1 MATRD
6 ASPNSDPVTL
16 THGLQPTSTAIRKM
30 SVANADIPQL
40 LGEAKDATRV
50 EKNMTIWQAFRTY
63 PKAVVFSMILS
74 TAIVMEG
81 YDIVL
86 LANFYAFPSFNAR
99 YGSPTGD
106 PKNPYEIPAA
116 WQAGLSNGAGV
127 GEILGLF
134 INGIVSERYG
144 YRKTMLV
151 SLVAV
156 TAFIFIPFF
165 AKNLIELQIGEILC
179 GIPWGVFQT
188 LTTAYASEVC
198 PTQLRAYL
206 TTYVN
211 LCWVMGQLIGSGVLR
226 SLVQR
231 SDQWSYRI
239 PFAIQWIWPIPI
251 IVGVLFA
258 PESPWW
264 LVRRGRVEDAKQA
277 LRSLTSS
284 NNADASFDVDDTV
297 AMMVTTNELEK
308 TLESGVGYLDCFRGI
323 DLRRTE
329 IVCITWV
336 IQNLC
341 GSAFMGYSTYFY
353 EQAGLPTVQAFNM
366 SMGQYAIGFV
376 GTIGSW
382 FLMSHAGR
390 RTLYVNGLAML
401 TVLLLC
407 IGLTSISNHQNA
419 SWGIGSLLLIYT
431 FVYDITVGPVCY
443 SLVAEI
449 PSTRLKTKSIVLARN
464 LYNVAGI
471 VNGIIVPY
479 MLNPTAWNWKGK
491 SGFFWAGMCFL
502 CFSWT
507 YFRLPEPKGRTYGEL
522 DILFEQ
528 GVSAR
533 KFSRIDVSPWAG
545 ETAPTPPR
553 VGSKEKDNGGGLE
566 MVEKAST

>member
-1 MATRD
+1 
-6 ASPNSDPVTL
+6 
-16 THGLQPTSTAIRKM
+16 M
-30 SVANADIPQL
+30 SEVNADIPAL
-40 LGEAKDATRV
+40 LNEAKEATNA
-50 EKNMTIWQAFRTY
+50 EKSMTIWQAFKTY
-63 PKAVVFSMILS
+63 PKAVIFSIILS

-81 YDIVL
+81 YDVVL
-86 LANFYAFPSFNAR
+86 LANLYAFPSFNKK

-106 PKNPYEIPAA
+106 PTNPYQIPAP
-116 WQAGLSNGAGV
+116 WQAGLSNASPSPISLSLGANV

-144 YRKTMLV
+144 YRKTMMV

-156 TAFIFIPFF
+156 IGFIFIPFF
-165 AKNLIELQIGEILC
+165 AQNLVDLQIGEILC

-231 SDQWSYRI
+231 SDQWSYCI
-239 PFAIQWIWPIPI
+239 PFAIQWMWPVPI

-264 LVRRGRVEDAKQA
+264 LVRRNRVDDAKKA

-284 NNADASFDVDDTV
+284 KNADSSFDVDDTI

-308 TLESGVGYLDCFRGI
+308 SLESGVGYLDCFKGI

-329 IVCITWV
+329 IVCVTWS

-353 EQAGLPTVQAFNM
+353 EQAGLPTVDAFDM
-366 SMGQYAIGFV
+366 SMAQYAIGFI
-376 GTIGSW
+376 GTVGSW
-382 FLMSHAGR
+382 FLMSRAGR
-390 RTLYVNGLAML
+390 RTLYVHGLAML
-401 TVLLLC
+401 TLLLLL
-407 IGLTSISNHQNA
+407 IGLISISNSKNA
-419 SWGIGSLLLIYT
+419 AWGVGTLLLIYT
-431 FVYDITVGPVCY
+431 FTYDITVGPVCY

-464 LYNVAGI
+464 VYNVMGI
-471 VNGIIVPY
+471 INGVIVPY

-491 SGFFWAGMCFL
+491 AGFFWAGMCFL
-502 CFSWT
+502 CFLWT
-507 YFRLPEPKGRTYGEL
+507 YFRLPEPKGRTYGEM
-522 DILFEQ
+522 DVLFER
-528 GVSAR
+528 GIGAR
-533 KFSRIDVSPWAG
+533 KFANTDVSPWSEG
-545 ETAPTPPR
+545 ESEGNEEGVRR
-553 VGSKEKDNGGGLE
+553 VMSEE
-566 MVEKAST
+566 IVEKV

>member
-1 MATRD
+1 MAPPEGEITD
-6 ASPNSDPVTL
+6 GGAIHASD
-16 THGLQPTSTAIRKM
+16 TAFRKM
-30 SVANADIPQL
+30 SIVNPDLNHL
-40 LGEAKDATRV
+40 LGEAKEATHA
-50 EKNMTIWQAFRTY
+50 EKSMSILEAFRTY
-63 PKAVVFSMILS
+63 PKAVMFSMILS

-81 YDIVL
+81 YDVVL
-86 LANFYAFPSFNAR
+86 LANFYAFPPFAAK

-106 PKNPYEIPAA
+106 PKTPYQIPAP
-116 WQAGLSNGAGV
+116 WQAGLSNGANV

-156 TAFIFIPFF
+156 CAFIFIPFF
-165 AKNLIELQIGEILC
+165 AKDLIDLQVGEILC

-198 PTQLRAYL
+198 PVQLRAYL

-226 SLVQR
+226 SMLQR
-231 SDQWSYRI
+231 TDQWAYRI
-239 PFAIQWIWPIPI
+239 PFAIQWMWPVPI
-251 IVGVLFA
+251 IIGVLFA

-264 LVRRGRVEDAKQA
+264 LVRKGRLEDAKKA
-277 LRSLTSS
+277 LIYLTSS
-284 NNADASFDVDDTV
+284 KNSHESFNVDDTI
-297 AMMVTTNELEK
+297 AMMTTTNELEK
-308 TLESGVGYLDCFRGI
+308 AIETGTGYWDCFKGI

-329 IVCITWV
+329 IVCVTWS

-353 EQAGLPTVQAFNM
+353 EQAGLPTVDSFDM
-366 SMGQYAIGFV
+366 SMAQYALGFIGTV
-376 GTIGSW
+376 GSW
-382 FLMSHAGR
+382 FLMARMGR
-390 RTLYVNGLAML
+390 RTLYVWGLVVL
-401 TVLLLC
+401 TLLLLL
-407 IGLTSISNHQNA
+407 IGLVSLSPTKGA

-431 FVYDITVGPVCY
+431 FTYDISVGPVCY

-449 PSTRLKTKSIVLARN
+449 PSTRLKTKSIVLSRN
-464 LYNVAGI
+464 VYNVIGI
-471 VNGIIVPY
+471 INGVIVPY

-491 SGFFWAGMCFL
+491 SGFFWAGSCAL
-502 CFSWT
+502 CLAWT

-522 DILFEQ
+522 DILFER

-533 KFSRIDVSPWAG
+533 KFASTDVSPWTGGEDLAG
-545 ETAPTPPR
+545 AE
-553 VGSKEKDNGGGLE
+553 SDEKHSPIHE
-566 MVEKAST
+566 EKV